1 MSASSTLPT
10 APGSVEIGAESRRI
24 GRGRGKV
31 RYLGLSIAVITAGF
45 CAASGWTLYDLR
57 QSTYAQAV
65 SSETNLLNALSQDVA
80 RNIELY
86 DMSLQAVVDGLAEP
100 KLASLDPHLQDMVL
114 YDRAASAKSL
124 GSILVLDRDGVV
136 VRGSKARAVGASLGD
151 REYFLAQKA
160 SPDRG
165 LFISAP
171 FTRRVTGS
179 DEVIALSRSL
189 KASDGSF
196 AGVVVGT
203 MRLAY
208 FRDLFSKAD
217 LGRLGSINLL
227 RTDGISLMRAPYDAG
242 QVGRSHAD
250 SVGFQKLS
258 QQVSGTFTN
267 RSSVDGVNRVY
278 SFTHVGELPLVLNVA
293 LAEDGVF
300 AVWRAKTVTIALAL
314 ATLCLTGAALG
325 FKLKR
330 QLRQTA
336 RTEEALSRSE
346 AQYRLFAD
354 HAQDVIVRLD
364 RSLRR
369 TYVSPAVF
377 SMLGYAPGEL
387 LGQNF
392 RALVHPDDWP
402 DVAVLICASQTEG
415 ANTEATYRL
424 RHKAG
429 HHVWIEARY
438 SLVDEDGGFV
448 VVLRDISKRKAAEE
462 QLEALNAELARVAR
476 CDALTGLSNRRHF
489 DEALDSE
496 WRRAKRDRSAISLLL
511 LDVDH
516 FKLYNDRYG
525 HQEGDACLR
534 AVASAV
540 AGGVRRPGDLAAR
553 YGGEELAI
561 VLPGTD
567 EKGAAQVAERV
578 RVAIESLAIPHLG
591 NAGCG
596 SVVTASLGCATLNPA
611 DEEGEPSK
619 LVALADA
626 RLYEAKRTGRN
637 RVGTSMSEAGV
648 APDALHEVERLGVL
662 ANYEK
667 NGAARS
673 SDSLD
678 RIAKLAAH
686 LLGTPM
692 AFVSLVGHEEA
703 ILVGRHN
710 VEMERVRRDIAYCAH
725 TIQGDEPLVVPST
738 LADPRF
744 SDNPITRA
752 GIGFYAGAP
761 LISPSDGHKLG
772 ALCVV
777 DHRARSPLDAAQ
789 RHLLAGLAL
798 LVIDDL
804 ESRRAVSETDSPA
817 PSRTRAV

>member
-136 VRGSKARAVGASLGD
+136 VRGSKAGAVGAGLGD
-151 REYFLAQKA
+151 REYFLTQKA

-171 FTRRVTGS
+171 FTRRVTGD

-189 KASDGSF
+189 KAADGSF

-208 FRDLFSKAD
+208 FRELFSKAD

-227 RTDGISLMRAPYDAG
+227 RTDGTSLMRAPYDAT

-250 SVGFQKLS
+250 SVGFKRIS

-267 RSSVDGVNRVY
+267 RSSVDGIARIY
-278 SFTHVGELPLVLNVA
+278 SFTHVGDLPLVLNVA
-293 LAEDGVF
+293 LAEGEVF
-300 AVWRAKTVTIALAL
+300 SVWRTKTITIALAL
-314 ATLCLTGAALG
+314 AALCVTGAALG

-369 TYVSPAVF
+369 TYVSPAV
-377 SMLGYAPGEL
+377 SGMLGYVPAEL
-387 LGQNF
+387 LGHSF
-392 RALVHPDDWP
+392 SALVHPDDWP
-402 DVAVLICASQTEG
+402 NVAVLICASQAKG
-415 ANTEATYRL
+415 SNTEATYRV
-424 RHKAG
+424 RHQAG
-429 HHVWIEARY
+429 HYVWIEARY
-438 SLVDEDGGFV
+438 SLVVEDEGYV
-448 VVLRDISKRKAAEE
+448 VVLRDIGKRKAAEE
-462 QLEALNAELARVAR
+462 QLEALNVELERVAR

-489 DEALDSE
+489 DEVLDSE
-496 WRRAKRDRSAISLLL
+496 WRRAKRDRGTVSLLL
-511 LDVDH
+511 IDVDR
-516 FKLYNDRYG
+516 FKLYNDHYG

-540 AGGVRRPGDLAAR
+540 AGSVRRPGDLSAR

-567 EKGAAQVAERV
+567 EHGAAQVAERV
-578 RVAIESLAIPHLG
+578 RAAIEDLGVPHIG
-591 NAGCG
+591 NASCG
-596 SVVTASLGCATLNPA
+596 SVVTASIGCATLNPS
-611 DEEGEPSK
+611 DGEKPYA
-619 LVALADA
+619 LIALADA

-637 RVGTSMSEAGV
+637 RVVATAPVTAVVPDSVGEVDRLRALASYKEAGV
-648 APDALHEVERLGVL
+648 VHP
-662 ANYEK
+662 
-667 NGAARS
+667 

-678 RIAKLAAH
+678 RLAQMTAQ
-686 LLGTPM
+686 LLGMPM
-692 AFVSLVGHEEA
+692 AFVSLVGRDEA
-703 ILVGRHN
+703 TLVGRYN
-710 VEMERVRRDIAYCAH
+710 VEMDRAPRDAAYCSH

-744 SDNPITRA
+744 TDNPLTKA

-761 LISPSDGHKLG
+761 LISPSGEHKLG

-777 DHRARSPLDAAQ
+777 DHEARPALDEAQ
-789 RHLLAGLAL
+789 RRLLAGLAR
-798 LVIDDL
+798 LVMNDL
-804 ESRRAVSETDSPA
+804 ESRACAVTTQGPELR
-817 PSRTRAV
+817 RTQAA

>member
-1 MSASSTLPT
+1 MSAPSNLPA
-10 APGSVEIGAESRRI
+10 APGSVEVRAGPRQF

-31 RYLGLSIAVITAGF
+31 RFLGLSIAVLTAGF

-136 VRGSKARAVGASLGD
+136 FRGSKAGAIGADLGD
-151 REYFLAQKA
+151 REYFTAQKA

-171 FTRRVTGS
+171 FTRRVTGD

-189 KASDGSF
+189 KAADGSF

-208 FRDLFSKAD
+208 FRELFSKAN
-217 LGRLGSINLL
+217 LGRLGSINLF
-227 RTDGISLMRAPYDAG
+227 RTDGVSLMRLPYDPSQIGLSFAK
-242 QVGRSHAD
+242 SAN
-250 SVGFQKLS
+250 FQQFVQS
-258 QQVSGTFTN
+258 PSGTFTGKATI
-267 RSSVDGVNRVY
+267 DGVDRIY
-278 SFTHVGELPLVLNVA
+278 SFTHVGDLPLVMNVA
-293 LAEDGVF
+293 LAEEDVF
-300 AVWRAKTVTIALAL
+300 AIWRAKTVSIGLGLVAL
-314 ATLCLTGAALG
+314 CAAAGVLPQL
-325 FKLKR
+325 LKQ
-330 QLRQTA
+330 QLRRTA
-336 RTEEALSRSE
+336 EAEAQLSRSE

-369 TYVSPAVF
+369 TYVSPAV
-377 SMLGYAPGEL
+377 SNMLGYAPEEL
-387 LGQNF
+387 LGHSF
-392 RALVHPDDWP
+392 SALVHPEDWP
-402 DVAVLICASQTEG
+402 NVAVLICASQAEG

-438 SLVDEDGGFV
+438 SLVDEDGGFI

-496 WRRAKRDRSAISLLL
+496 WRRAKRDRGAISLLL
-511 LDVDH
+511 LDVDR

-534 AVASAV
+534 AVATAV
-540 AGGVRRPGDLAAR
+540 ASGVRRPGDLAAR

-567 EKGAAQVAERV
+567 EKGAVQVAERV

-637 RVGTSMSEAGV
+637 RVGTSMSDAGV

-710 VEMERVRRDIAYCAH
+710 VEMERVRRDIAYCTH

-738 LADPRF
+738 HADPRF
-744 SDNPITRA
+744 SDNPITRS

-761 LISPSDGHKLG
+761 LISPSNGHKLG
-772 ALCVV
+772 SLCVV
-777 DHRARSPLDAAQ
+777 DHRARPPLDAAQ

-804 ESRRAVSETDSPA
+804 ESRRAASETDSPA
-817 PSRTRAV
+817 PSRTRAA

>member
-10 APGSVEIGAESRRI
+10 APGSVEVGTEP
-24 GRGRGKV
+24 GWFERGRGKF
-31 RYLGLSIAVITAGF
+31 RFLGLSIAVITAGF

-65 SSETNLLNALSQDVA
+65 SSETNLLNALSQDIA

-86 DMSLQAVVDGLAEP
+86 DLSLQAVVDGLAEP

-136 VRGSKARAVGASLGD
+136 VRGSKPEAVGADLGD

-171 FTRRVTGS
+171 FTRRVTGD

-189 KASDGSF
+189 KGSDGSF

-258 QQVSGTFTN
+258 RQISGTFTN
-267 RSSVDGVNRVY
+267 RSSVDGISRIY
-278 SFTHVGELPLVLNVA
+278 SFTHVGDLPLVLNVA
-293 LAEDGVF
+293 LSEGDVF
-300 AVWRAKTVTIALAL
+300 SVWRTKTVTIALAL
-314 ATLCLTGAALG
+314 AALCVTGAALG

-364 RSLRR
+364 RSLRW
-369 TYVSPAVF
+369 TYVSPAVS
-377 SMLGYAPGEL
+377 SMLGYVPEEL
-387 LGQNF
+387 LGHSF
-392 RALVHPDDWP
+392 SALVHPDDWP
-402 DVAVLICASQTEG
+402 SVAVLICASQAEG

-424 RHKAG
+424 RHRAG

-438 SLVDEDGGFV
+438 SLVDEDGGFI

-511 LDVDH
+511 LDVDR

-540 AGGVRRPGDLAAR
+540 ASGVRRPGDLAAR

-578 RVAIESLAIPHLG
+578 RAAVQNLAIPHLG
-591 NAGCG
+591 NASCG

-611 DEEGEPSK
+611 DEEGEESQ

-637 RVGTSMSEAGV
+637 RVGTSMSVAAV
-648 APDALHEVERLGVL
+648 APDAPREVERLGVL
-662 ANYEK
+662 ASYEED
-667 NGAARS
+667 GAARA

-678 RIAKLAAH
+678 RIAKLAAQ

-692 AFVSLVGHEEA
+692 AFVSLVAHDEVA
-703 ILVGRHN
+703 LVGRHN
-710 VEMERVRRDIAYCAH
+710 VEMERVPRDVAYCAH

-761 LISPSDGHKLG
+761 LISPSGGHKLG

-777 DHRARSPLDAAQ
+777 DHRARPPLDAAQ
-789 RHLLAGLAL
+789 RRLLAGLAL

-804 ESRRAVSETDSPA
+804 ESRRAASEVDASA
-817 PSRTRAV
+817 LRRTHAG